1 MDDVA
6 VRVDGLGKQYRI
18 GELHTG
24 AHRTLKEAVAARLS
38 RRGRAQQEALEE
50 SRLFWALRDV
60 SFELRRGEALGIVG
74 RNGSGKSTLLKIL
87 GRVTHPTEG
96 HAEFRGRAAA
106 LLEVGTG
113 FHPELTGR
121 ENVFLNGA
129 ILGMT
134 RAEIQRRFDEIVA
147 FAEVERFLDTPVKH
161 YSSGM
166 YVRLAFSVA
175 AHLEPDILIADEV
188 LAVGDLGFIGKC
200 TERMTAAVRD
210 GTTII
215 FVSHNPGLV
224 ETICSRAIYLENG
237 RVIDAGDAAPV
248 VAHYTA
254 DVRPDASAAA
264 PPDDPANLL
273 AMPSELLPR

>member
-1 MDDVA
+1 MDEMA
-6 VRVDGLGKQYRI
+6 VRVEGVGKLYRI
-18 GELHTG
+18 GELHHG
-24 AHRTLKEAVAARLS
+24 AHRTLKEAVSERLLG
-38 RRGRAQQEALEE
+38 RGRAALLAAEE
-50 SRLFWALRDV
+50 SRALWALRDV
-60 SFELRRGEALGIVG
+60 SFEVARGEALGIVG

-87 GRVTHPTEG
+87 ARVTHPTEG
-96 HAEFRGRAAA
+96 RAEFRGRVAA

-129 ILGMT
+129 ILGMS
-134 RAEIQRRFDEIVA
+134 RGDIQRRFDEIVA

-200 TERMTAAVRD
+200 TERMTAAVRE
-210 GTTII
+210 GTTLI
-215 FVSHNPGLV
+215 FVSHNPYLIR
-224 ETICSRAIYLENG
+224 TLCSRAIYLDHG
-237 RVIDAGDAAPV
+237 RIIDSGAAGAV
-248 VAHYTA
+248 VEHYLA
-254 DVRPDASAAA
+254 DVGGDPNAGA
-264 PPDDPANLL
+264 PPEAVL
-273 AMPSELLPR
+273 ASES